1 MALHRD
7 IYWVGKQWAVTGHG
21 MQAIDKK
28 LQGKFDIEVSRL
40 WDQGLTENLRAEKWF
55 NVTDFSKGLVRA
67 RARYPLPSG
76 QVAPPE
82 ESVAPVTDSNPVEP
96 PQKSVAL
103 PKVSAPVE
111 PPRPAV
117 QKLQTPESVAP
128 VKDSAAV
135 EPPKPTVQKFQMRFK
150 GGAKFVQ
157 PWRINMRRDRIVA
170 GTGN

>member
-40 WDQGLTENLRAEKWF
+40 WESGLTETLRAEKWF
-55 NVTDFSKGLVRA
+55 NVTDFSKGLILA

-76 QVAPPE
+76 QIAPPE
-82 ESVAPVTDSNPVEP
+82 SIAPVEDNNPVEP
-96 PQKSVAL
+96 PQQSVAP

-111 PPRPAV
+111 PPKPAV
-117 QKLQTPESVAP
+117 QKSETAENVVPA
-128 VKDSAAV
+128 KDSAPV
-135 EPPKPTVQKFQMRFK
+135 EPPNPVVQKFQMRFA
-150 GGAKFVQ
+150 GGAKFVR
-157 PWRINMRRDRIVA
+157 PWRVNMRRDRIVA
-170 GTGN
+170 AKDN